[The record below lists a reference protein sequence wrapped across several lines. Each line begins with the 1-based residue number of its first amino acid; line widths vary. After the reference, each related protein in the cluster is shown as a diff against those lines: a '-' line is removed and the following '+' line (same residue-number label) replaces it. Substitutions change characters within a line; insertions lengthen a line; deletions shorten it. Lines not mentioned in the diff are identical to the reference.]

1 MSHVG
6 GGDGPEEHGLGRGRG
21 RGRKKTQVKHKITI
35 APETN
40 PYTVLEGKPGS
51 SEPSCSSEKISY
63 KVNIIK

>member
-21 RGRKKTQVKHKITI
+21 KRRKKTEAKQITI